1 MILLIVTRPG
11 VRTKIIEVYRMYL
24 YNIYVYQRGIQY
36 IEVENNFYGVSNREE
51 LRFYPLKSRKDYPS
65 LVLCSLV
72 FFVVSICFFYYIYVL
87 FTLLI
92 EVTILTRLN

>member
-1 MILLIVTRPG
+1 MILLLFTRSE
-11 VRTKIIEVYRMYL
+11 VRTKIIEVYRIYL

-51 LRFYPLKSRKDYPS
+51 LRLYPLKSRKDSPS
-65 LVLCSLV
+65 LVLCSLG
-72 FFVVSICFFYYIYVL
+72 FFVVSICFLYYIFVF
-87 FTLLI
+87 FTALI